1 MLQFLLSHHVVS
13 KSTIISFSLLCSLSA
28 AVADTISLK
37 NGDRITGKITLIED
51 NIIHVKTDY
60 AGTLKINSR
69 NIVEFDLDAPVSV
82 KESRF
87 TQSIPATK
95 VLYDHTKPGLED
107 RLVITS
113 HGIPQSIPF
122 NKDLTVAKM
131 NGSNLKATAFKHSGN
146 IDLSANFDHDT
157 SKTLRYRFKGNY
169 KLEHNL
175 WRHTFSGNMYRKR
188 DNDKTKS
195 YYYNAGY
202 SVDRFFTKDFFW
214 QGSAEYQYDWVEKI
228 RENLLVG
235 VGPGWQVWDNARSSL
250 SFATLLNYQELRYK
264 KESDRSHNPQIA
276 IKWDYQQ
283 YFLNQTFKFSTT
295 GIIGRSLNEDV
306 TLDLNLNTTLAYKL
320 TDSLSF
326 NTSYQ
331 YESIKAKRGDSKN
344 RALSLGLGYQW

>member
-1 MLQFLLSHHVVS
+1 MPRFFPLPCLIS
-13 KSTIISFSLLCSLSA
+13 KSAVISCSLFYSIAIA
-28 AVADTISLK
+28 AADTISLT
-37 NGDRITGKITLIED
+37 NGDRITGKIILIED
-51 NIIHVKTDY
+51 NMVHVKTDY
-60 AGTLKINSR
+60 AGTLKIHNR
-69 NIVEFDLDAPVSV
+69 NIGEFNLDAPVSV

-122 NKDLTVAKM
+122 NKALTVAKM
-131 NGSNLKATAFKHSGN
+131 NGSNLKAKDFKHTGN

-169 KLEHNL
+169 KLEHEL
-175 WRHTFSGNMYRKR
+175 WRHTFSGNLYRKR

-195 YYYNAGY
+195 YYYNTGY
-202 SVDRFFTKDFFW
+202 SADRFFTKDFFW
-214 QGSAEYQYDWVEKI
+214 QGSVEYQYDWVEKI
-228 RENLLVG
+228 RENLLIG
-235 VGPGWQVWDNARSSL
+235 IGPGWQVWDDARSSL
-250 SFATLLNYQELRYK
+250 SFTALLNYQELRYK
-264 KESDRSHNPQIA
+264 KDTDRSRNPQMA
-276 IKWDYQQ
+276 LKWDYQQ
-283 YFLNQTFKFSTT
+283 YLFNQKFKFSTA
-295 GIIGRSLNEDV
+295 GIIGRSFNEDV
-306 TLDLNLNTTLAYKL
+306 TLDLNLTTTLAYKL

-344 RALSLGLGYQW
+344 RSLSLGLGYQW